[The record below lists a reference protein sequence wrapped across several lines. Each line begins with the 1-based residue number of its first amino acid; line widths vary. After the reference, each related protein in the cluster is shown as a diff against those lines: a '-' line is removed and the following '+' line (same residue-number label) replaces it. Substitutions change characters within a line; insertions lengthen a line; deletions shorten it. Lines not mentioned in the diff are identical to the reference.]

1 MLDPEV
7 RILTEHEYD
16 LWDQMVERSAQ
27 GTVYHLSTWIT
38 TTAKIFH
45 LDYRIIGVFNKSEI
59 IGGCFFYITDIFHVF
74 KKGTTDVPFTKYGGF
89 VFSYPKSSKP
99 RTCETRE
106 HEIISLILEKIQTYD
121 LVSVHLIHSPGLTDI
136 RPFTSKGWRARV
148 YYTYVKSL
156 DEDIFWGLSY
166 GARRC
171 IRRAHKCGITIKK
184 GVQSG
189 YLLEINEINI
199 R

>member
-27 GTVYHLSTWIT
+27 GTVYHLSKWIT

-74 KKGTTDVPFTKYGGF
+74 KKGTTDVPFIKIWRICFF
-89 VFSYPKSSKP
+89 VSEEFKTPYM
-99 RTCETRE
+99 
-106 HEIISLILEKIQTYD
+106 
-121 LVSVHLIHSPGLTDI
+121 
-136 RPFTSKGWRARV
+136 
-148 YYTYVKSL
+148 
-156 DEDIFWGLSY
+156 
-166 GARRC
+166 
-171 IRRAHKCGITIKK
+171 
-184 GVQSG
+184 
-189 YLLEINEINI
+189 
-199 R
+199 